1 MNFISKLRSGKFII
15 TAEISPPKGTDTSRM
30 LRDAALLKDI
40 ADAVNVTDNQR
51 AVMRMSPI
59 AACSILQ
66 GKGFETIMHI
76 TCRDRNR
83 LALQS
88 ELVGASALGIGN
100 VLVMS
105 GDHPSKGD
113 HVGAKPVYDLDSV
126 QLLGMIRE
134 LNRGVDL
141 SGNKLDGR
149 TDFCV
154 GAVTNTELNEAGLI
168 KLKKKIKMGV
178 NFLQTQAVF
187 DVEKFSGFM
196 ERADEIRSTQ
206 SKQIKI
212 IAGIIPLRSERSA
225 LFLNKVPGIRVPD
238 DMIKQIKDAKDPE
251 VEGMR
256 ITAEIIKKLRT
267 MCDGIHIMPVG
278 NHENTKK
285 LLEMADLI

>member
-1 MNFISKLRSGKFII
+1 MSFISKLRSGKFII

-30 LRDAALLKDI
+30 LGDAALLKGI

-51 AVMRMSPI
+51 AAMRMSPI

-66 GKGFETIMHI
+66 EKGLETIMHI

-88 ELVGASALGIGN
+88 ELIGAFALGIRN

-113 HVGAKPVYDLDSV
+113 HEGAKPVYDLDSV
-126 QLLGMIRE
+126 QLLGMIQE

-141 SGNKLDGR
+141 SGNKLDGK
-149 TDFCV
+149 TDFCM
-154 GAVTNTELNEAGLI
+154 GAVTNTELNEAGLL
-168 KLKKKIKMGV
+168 KLKKKIKIAS
-178 NFLQTQAVF
+178 FLQTQAVF
-187 DVEKFSGFM
+187 DVKRFSEFIEKKS
-196 ERADEIRSTQ
+196 EIELKQ

-238 DMIKQIKDAKDPE
+238 DMIKQIKDAKYPE

-256 ITAEIIKKLRT
+256 ITSDIIKELRT
-267 MCDGIHIMPVG
+267 LCDGVHIMPVG
-278 NHENTKK
+278 NHEHTKK
-285 LLEMADLI
+285 LLEMAGLI

>member
-1 MNFISKLRSGKFII
+1 MI
-15 TAEISPPKGTDTSRM
+15 TAEISPPKGTDISRM
-30 LRDAALLKDI
+30 LRNAALLKDI

-51 AVMRMSPI
+51 AVMRMSPL

-66 GKGFETIMHI
+66 GNDLETIMHI

-88 ELVGASALGIGN
+88 ELIGASALGIRN

-113 HVGAKPVYDLDSV
+113 HEGAKPVYDLDSV
-126 QLLGMIRE
+126 QLLGMIQE

-141 SGNKLDGR
+141 SGNKLDGK
-149 TDFCV
+149 TDFCM
-154 GAVTNTELNEAGLI
+154 GAVTNTELNEAGLL
-168 KLKKKIKMGV
+168 KLRKKIKMGAS
-178 NFLQTQAVF
+178 FLQTQAVF
-187 DVEKFSGFM
+187 DLKIFSEFM
-196 ERADEIRSTQ
+196 QQIDEIRSKQ

-238 DMIKQIKDAKDPE
+238 DMIKQIKEAKYPE
-251 VEGMR
+251 IEGMR
-256 ITAEIIKKLRT
+256 IAADLIKELRT
-267 MCDGIHIMPVG
+267 MCDGVHIMPVR

-285 LLEMADLI
+285 LLDMAGLK

>member
-1 MNFISKLRSGKFII
+1 VSFISKLRSEKFVI

-30 LRDAALLKDI
+30 LRDAELLKGI

-66 GKGFETIMHI
+66 RKGFETIMHI

-88 ELVGASALGIGN
+88 ELIGASALGIRN

-113 HVGAKPVYDLDSV
+113 HEGAKPVYDLDSV
-126 QLLGMIRE
+126 QLLGMIQE

-141 SGNKLDGR
+141 SGNKLDGG
-149 TDFCV
+149 TDFYM
-154 GAVTNTELNEAGLI
+154 GAVTNTELNEAGLL
-168 KLKKKIKMGV
+168 KLKKKIKIAS
-178 NFLQTQAVF
+178 FLQTQAVF
-187 DVEKFSGFM
+187 DIKRFSEFIEKKS
-196 ERADEIRSTQ
+196 EIELKQ

-238 DMIKQIKDAKDPE
+238 DMIKQIKDAKYPE

-256 ITAEIIKKLRT
+256 ITSDIIKELRT
-267 MCDGIHIMPVG
+267 LCDGVHIMPVG
-278 NHENTKK
+278 NHEHTKK
-285 LLEMADLI
+285 LLEMAGLI

>member
-1 MNFISKLRSGKFII
+1 VSFISKLRSGKFII

-88 ELVGASALGIGN
+88 ELIGASALGIRN

-113 HVGAKPVYDLDSV
+113 HEGAKPVYDLDSV
-126 QLLGMIRE
+126 QLLGMIQE
-134 LNRGVDL
+134 LNRGFDL
-141 SGNKLDGR
+141 SGNKLDGK
-149 TDFCV
+149 TDFCM
-154 GAVTNTELNEAGLI
+154 GAVTNTELNEAGLL
-168 KLKKKIKMGV
+168 KLKKKITIAS
-178 NFLQTQAVF
+178 FLQTQAVF
-187 DVEKFSGFM
+187 DVKRFSEFIEKKS
-196 ERADEIRSTQ
+196 EIELKQ

-238 DMIKQIKDAKDPE
+238 GMIKQIKDAKYPE

-256 ITAEIIKKLRT
+256 ITSDIIKELRT
-267 MCDGIHIMPVG
+267 LCDGVHIMPVG
-278 NHENTKK
+278 NHEHTKK
-285 LLEMADLI
+285 LLEMAGLI

>member
-1 MNFISKLRSGKFII
+1 MSFISKLRSGKFII

-30 LRDAALLKDI
+30 LRDAALLKGI

-88 ELVGASALGIGN
+88 ELIGASALGVRN

-113 HVGAKPVYDLDSV
+113 HEGAKPVYDLDSV
-126 QLLGMIRE
+126 QLLGMIQE

-141 SGNKLDGR
+141 SGNKLDGK
-149 TDFCV
+149 TDFCM

-168 KLKKKIKMGV
+168 KLKKKIKIGAS
-178 NFLQTQAVF
+178 FLQTQAVF
-187 DVEKFSGFM
+187 DVKRFSEFIEKKS
-196 ERADEIRSTQ
+196 EIELKQ

-238 DMIKQIKDAKDPE
+238 DMIKQIKDAKYPE

-256 ITAEIIKKLRT
+256 ITSDIIKELRT
-267 MCDGIHIMPVG
+267 LCDGVHIMPVG

-285 LLEMADLI
+285 LLEMAGLI